1 MIQTV
6 LAAQRPLGGAGL
18 RILTESVNSPTL
30 AAQIRALLQRLPSAK
45 WHQWD
50 ALGRENVKR
59 GARLA
64 FGRAVE
70 TQYRLDRADVI
81 VTLDADF
88 LGAGP
93 GGLRYARDFAG
104 RRRPEDAGR
113 MNRLYAI
120 ESMPTLTGSRAD
132 HRFPVQ
138 ADGDRGHRA
147 APDRRRQRAVRQKL
161 GRRRRRRP
169 ARRLRGSTPIA
180 KDLHARRGSS
190 LVVAGDGQPPVVH
203 ALVHGLNESARE
215 RRPDARLHRPDR
227 GRSRRSGRVA
237 QGSRRR
243 HAGRARRGSR
253 HRRRQ
258 PGLHGARRH
267 PLRGRPRQGRAPHSP
282 QPVRR

>member
-1 MIQTV
+1 M
-6 LAAQRPLGGAGL
+6 
-18 RILTESVNSPTL
+18 SSPTL
-30 AAQIRALLQRLPSAK
+30 AAQIRAVLQRLPSAK

-81 VTLDADF
+81 VTLDADL

-93 GGLRYARDFAG
+93 GGLRYARDFAS
-104 RRRPEDAGR
+104 RRRPEEAER
-113 MNRLYAI
+113 MSRLYAI

-132 HRFPVQ
+132 HRFPV
-138 ADGDRGHRA
+138 
-147 APDRRRQRAVRQKL
+147 
-161 GRRRRRRP
+161 RP
-169 ARRLRGSTPIA
+169 MEIEDIARRLTAAVSALSGRGSGAGGTTSGATAPWIDPIA

-203 ALVHGLNESARE
+203 ALVHRLNEI
-215 RRPDARLHRPDR
+215 LGNV
-227 GRSRRSGRVA
+227 GRTLVYTDPIEADPVDQVESLKDLG
-237 QGSRRR
+237 RR

-253 HRRRQ
+253 RHRRQ
-258 PGLHGARRH
+258 PGLHGAGRH
-267 PLRGRPRQGRAPHSP
+267 PLRGRPQQGRAPHSP